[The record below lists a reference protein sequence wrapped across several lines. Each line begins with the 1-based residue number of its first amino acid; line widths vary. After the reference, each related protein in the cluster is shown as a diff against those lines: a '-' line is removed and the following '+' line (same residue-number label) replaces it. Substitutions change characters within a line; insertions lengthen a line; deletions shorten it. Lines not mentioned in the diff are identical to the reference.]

1 MPLCRL
7 CAQEIYDD
15 DLAYLHEENS
25 VDTTMIVDKIN
36 ACLPISVSK
45 THIIKYILCI
55 LLDLVELMLKSVLL
69 PLFLLFLYSF
79 TLLVHDCVQLLMFSA
94 ILIWLTK
101 CHYILT

>member
-1 MPLCRL
+1 MYFQEIPFFNVVYDVFLINCAAYLIFFNDSANLLSEPMPLCRL

-45 THIIKYILCI
+45 THI
-55 LLDLVELMLKSVLL
+55 
-69 PLFLLFLYSF
+69 
-79 TLLVHDCVQLLMFSA
+79 
-94 ILIWLTK
+94 
-101 CHYILT
+101 

>member
-55 LLDLVELMLKSVLL
+55 LLDLVANPKVCIVTFVPVI
-69 PLFLLFLYSF
+69 PL
-79 TLLVHDCVQLLMFSA
+79 QLHS
-94 ILIWLTK
+94 ISS
-101 CHYILT
+101 

>member
-45 THIIKYILCI
+45 THNKIYF
-55 LLDLVELMLKSVLL
+55 MYTS
-69 PLFLLFLYSF
+69 
-79 TLLVHDCVQLLMFSA
+79 
-94 ILIWLTK
+94 
-101 CHYILT
+101 